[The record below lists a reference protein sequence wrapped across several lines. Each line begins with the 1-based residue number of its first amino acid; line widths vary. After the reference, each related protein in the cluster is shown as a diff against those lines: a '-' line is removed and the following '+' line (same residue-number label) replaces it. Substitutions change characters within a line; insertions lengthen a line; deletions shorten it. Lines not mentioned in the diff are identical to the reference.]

1 MTRIAAPLTA
11 AQTEAA
17 DRVEERVTKL
27 RSAAGYTPDM
37 PAFGYPE
44 AVALCH
50 MWAVDIV
57 TERSLKYAAMR
68 GEMSSSVVL
77 GKIRWSENDLM
88 GWIVSMHR
96 SANTSGGDA
105 A

>member
-1 MTRIAAPLTA
+1 MTRITETA

-17 DRVEERVTKL
+17 DRAEERVTKL
-27 RSAAGYTPDM
+27 RSSIRYTPDM

-77 GKIRWSENDLM
+77 GKMRWSENDLM
-88 GWIVSMHR
+88 GWIVSMR
-96 SANTSGGDA
+96 RPVNTSGGDA

>member
-1 MTRIAAPLTA
+1 MTRITDA

-17 DRVEERVTKL
+17 DRAEERVTQL
-27 RSAAGYTPDM
+27 RRAPGYTPAM

-88 GWIVSMHR
+88 DWIVSMHR
-96 SANTSGGDA
+96 SVNGSHTGGDA

>member
-1 MTRIAAPLTA
+1 MTRITETA

-17 DRVEERVTKL
+17 ARAEERVTKL
-27 RSAAGYTPDM
+27 RSAPGYTPDM

-68 GEMSSSVVL
+68 GELSSSVVL
-77 GKIRWSENDLM
+77 HQKRWSENDLM
-88 GWIVSMHR
+88 GWIVSMR
-96 SANTSGGDA
+96 RPARTSGGDA